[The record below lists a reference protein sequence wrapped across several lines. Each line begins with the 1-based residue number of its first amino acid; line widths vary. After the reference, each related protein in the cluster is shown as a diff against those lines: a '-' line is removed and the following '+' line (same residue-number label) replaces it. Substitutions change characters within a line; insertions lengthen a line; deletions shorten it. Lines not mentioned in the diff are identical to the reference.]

1 MKNKMVVSAALLI
14 ICFIAA
20 AFSLLPGA
28 PGPGAVPAQAG
39 ENMGMSFLSGGGYAA
54 SGQISGVG
62 YTTTLY
68 DATNGLPTSDA
79 MILLGDSDGYVWI
92 GGYSGVIRYD
102 GTTFDMLD
110 SSMGL
115 TSARA
120 FFEDSKGR
128 IWVGTNDNGVVLL
141 DGESRTQY
149 SYKDALSSSSIRIFA
164 EDKKG
169 NIFIG
174 TTAGVSYVQPD
185 GLLRPISD
193 ERLDTERVL
202 RLDTDIAGRIF
213 GQTSS
218 GLVFAIDD
226 CKITEVYTSA
236 DLGFERITTIL
247 ADPSF
252 AGKVYIGTSSGN
264 VYYGNFGDRIGDMK
278 KIPALEASVHWLSY
292 DCDRIWVSSTKDIGY
307 IDEYDAFRLLTNIPL
322 EGGIEMTTSDYQG
335 NLWIAS
341 STQGVLK
348 VVTNNFVD
356 LTENAGYEEAVTNA
370 VCIYGD
376 LIYYGTDSG
385 LRAVDKYGKP
395 YSDDLLGF
403 IGDARV
409 RCVMEDRDGQLWVST
424 YNKGLGLVCR
434 TNTGAIYNYT
444 ADTGMPSNEIRAVI
458 QSSSGA
464 ILAATNGGLAEIRY
478 GSIVRVVSGG
488 DVIKNTVFLTLAED
502 TETGKIYVGTDGDGI
517 YVIDGTDVTRLGR
530 DDGLTSDV
538 VMRIKWDD
546 MRKVFWLVTSNS
558 IQYLKDGVIKDVSS
572 FPYKNNYDLYFNR
585 SGEMWILSSYGVY
598 RVDAEE
604 MIEDR
609 VEDYR
614 LYTIANG
621 LPYSITS
628 NSYSAPDS
636 DGNLYIAAR
645 KGVIRLNIDNYF
657 EETSGIVTAL
667 NRLYIDDELI
677 RPDSDGIYRLPA
689 SRGRVSILPSVLDYT
704 NTNPQIR
711 IYLEGSDDP
720 GKTVSREKLS
730 ALEYTDLPYGNYTLH
745 VAVLSANG
753 KQVVSDDTYTIAKK
767 ARLTELEIVRIL
779 MFVLIPLAVGFLVWR
794 FMKSTVIN
802 RQYETIRQAKD
813 EAERANTAK
822 SRFLANM
829 SHEIRTPINTIMGM
843 NEMVMREDATGVPKS
858 YFMSMMNYAF
868 DIRNASE
875 SLLGLINDLLDMSK
889 IESGKMHLVEQEYD
903 IQDMI
908 RSAASMIR
916 VRSTQKELTF
926 DVVVDEILP
935 KRLYGDDG
943 KIRQII
949 LNLLTNAVKY
959 TKIGGFCLSVSMT
972 ERKDDICKL
981 RFSVKDTGI
990 GVKPE
995 DMDKLF
1001 TAYERLDEERNS
1013 GIQGTGLGLDI
1024 SRRFAQLMGGEL
1036 TCESTYGVGTEFILA
1051 LDQRIVDATPIGVFT
1066 EHDESTAKGP
1076 YIPQFVAP
1084 DADILV
1090 VDDNPMNLNIIR
1102 GLLKATRVFV
1112 TTASSGEE
1120 CLELLE
1126 NSKFNVILLDHMMP
1140 GMDGIETLEH
1150 IREKDKDIPVYAL
1163 TANAS
1168 AGAEF
1173 YKSKGFNGYLSKPV
1187 DTLTLEKTIMQH
1199 LPEEMMEKPSEEAA
1213 VEDMTEL
1220 PENMLWIRDT
1230 EGIVADDGIANS
1242 GGIMNYIFALKLFLD
1257 TIDDNAR
1264 VLNEALESD
1273 NIRLYTIKVHALKS
1287 SARIIGANAL
1297 SQQAL
1302 DLENAGNSGD
1312 KDFIIGHADELM
1324 KDYLAFKEKL
1334 AGLEEAGEE
1343 SGGGDDKEPISEQ
1356 ELKDAYEALREEIPQ
1371 MDYDAVEMIL
1381 DQLAEY
1387 KLPPEDDK
1395 LYKELRHKLKVFD
1408 WDGLEEL
1415 IGQKD

>member
-1 MKNKMVVSAALLI
+1 MMNKRVVSAALLI
-14 ICFIAA
+14 ICLITV
-20 AFSLLPGA
+20 AFSSVPGA
-28 PGPGAVPAQAG
+28 ASSTVAVEAK
-39 ENMGMSFLSGGGYAA
+39 ERKTVSFLTGGGYAA

-79 MILLGDSDGYVWI
+79 MFLLGDSNGYVWI

-102 GTTFDMLD
+102 GSTFEMLD

-120 FFEDSKGR
+120 FFEDSKER

-141 DGESRTQY
+141 DGENRTQF
-149 SYKDALSSSSIRIFA
+149 SYKDGLTSSSIRIFS
-164 EDKKG
+164 EDRQG
-169 NIFIG
+169 NVFIG
-174 TTAGVSYVQPD
+174 TTAGVAYVDPD
-185 GLLRPISD
+185 GLLRPISN
-193 ERLDTERVL
+193 EKLDTERVL
-202 RLDTDIAGRIF
+202 KLDRDIAGRIF
-213 GQTSS
+213 GQTSG
-218 GLVFAIDD
+218 GLLFAIDN
-226 CKITEVYTSA
+226 CKISELYTSA
-236 DLGFERITTIL
+236 ELGFDKITTIL

-252 AGKVYIGTSSGN
+252 PGKIYIGTSSGD
-264 VYYGNFGDRIGDMK
+264 VYYGSFGDRAGDMK

-292 DCDRIWVSSTKDIGY
+292 DCGRIWVSSTKDIGY
-307 IDEYDAFRLLTNIPL
+307 IDEYDAFHLLTNTPL

-370 VCIYGD
+370 VCIHNEI
-376 LIYYGTDSG
+376 IYYGTDSG
-385 LRAVDKYGKP
+385 LRAVDKYGRP
-395 YSDDLLGF
+395 YHDGFTQF

-409 RCVMEDRDGQLWVST
+409 RCIFEDRDGQLWVST

-444 ADTGMPSNEIRAVI
+444 VDSGMPSNEIRAVI

-478 GSIVRVVSGG
+478 GSVVRVVSGG
-488 DVIKNTVFLTLAED
+488 DVIKNTVFLTIAED
-502 TETGKIYVGTDGDGI
+502 AETGKIYAGTDGDGI
-517 YVIDGTDVTRLGR
+517 YVIDGGNITRLGR
-530 DDGLTSDV
+530 DEGLTSDV
-538 VMRIKWDD
+538 IMRIKWDD
-546 MRKVFWLVTSNS
+546 FRQVFWIVTSNS
-558 IQYLKDGVIKDVSS
+558 IEYLKDGKITDVAS

-598 RVDAEE
+598 RVDADE
-604 MIEDR
+604 MIEDK
-609 VEDYR
+609 VENYR

-628 NSYSAPDS
+628 NSYSAYDS
-636 DGNLYIAAR
+636 DGSLYIAAR
-645 KGVIRLNIDNYF
+645 KGVIRLNIDSYF
-657 EETSGIVTAL
+657 EETSGIETAL

-677 RPDSDGIYRLPA
+677 RPDKDGVYRLPA
-689 SRGRVSILPSVLDYT
+689 SRGRVSIMPSVMDYT

-711 IYLEGSDDP
+711 VYLEGSDDP
-720 GKTVSREKLS
+720 GKIVSRENLS

-745 VAVLSANG
+745 VAVLSSNG
-753 KQVVSDDTYTIAKK
+753 KQVISDSTYKISKK
-767 ARLTELEIVRIL
+767 ARLTEMKVVRVL

-794 FMKSTVIN
+794 FMKATVVS

-903 IQDMI
+903 IQDML

-935 KRLYGDDG
+935 KRLFGDDG
-943 KIRQII
+943 KIKQII

-959 TKIGGFCLSVSMT
+959 TRIGGFCLSVSMT

-995 DMDKLF
+995 DIDKLF
-1001 TAYERLDEERNS
+1001 TAYERLDEEQNS

-1024 SRRFAQLMGGEL
+1024 SRRFAQLMGGDL
-1036 TCESTYGVGTEFILA
+1036 TCESTYGEGSEFILT
-1051 LDQRIVDATPIGVFT
+1051 LDQRIVDAAPIGIFT

-1090 VDDNPMNLNIIR
+1090 VDDNPMNLNIFR

-1112 TTASSGEE
+1112 TTAESGEE

-1126 NSKFNVILLDHMMP
+1126 NSKFNVIFLDHMMP
-1140 GMDGIETLEH
+1140 GMDGIETLAH
-1150 IREKDKDIPVYAL
+1150 IRERDKDIPVYAL

-1173 YKSKGFNGYLSKPV
+1173 YKSKGFNGYLSKPI

-1199 LPEEMMEKPSEEAA
+1199 LPEEMMEKPSEDAA
-1213 VEDMTEL
+1213 IEELTEL
-1220 PENMLWIRDT
+1220 PENMLWIRET
-1230 EGIVADDGIANS
+1230 EGICADDGITNS
-1242 GGIMNYIFALKLFLD
+1242 GGIMNYIFALKLFLE
-1257 TIDDNAR
+1257 TIDDNSR
-1264 VLNEALESD
+1264 VLTDALESD

-1334 AGLEEAGEE
+1334 ARLEESEE
-1343 SGGGDDKEPISEQ
+1343 DGGGEDKEPISEQ

-1395 LYKELRHKLKVFD
+1395 FYKELRHKLKVFD
-1408 WDGLEEL
+1408 WDSLEEL
-1415 IGQKD
+1415 IKQKG